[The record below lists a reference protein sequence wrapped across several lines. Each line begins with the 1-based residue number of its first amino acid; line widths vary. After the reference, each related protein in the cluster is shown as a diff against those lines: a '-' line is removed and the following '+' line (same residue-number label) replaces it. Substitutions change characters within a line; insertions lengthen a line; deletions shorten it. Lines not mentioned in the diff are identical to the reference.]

1 MEPSGSAN
9 ALSYAE
15 FQRAFTDW
23 YVPLRNFIYY
33 RCGDMELA
41 EDLAQDS
48 KLEPIWV
55 FGEESFNDWRNT
67 LNKFH
72 ESGV

>member
-1 MEPSGSAN
+1 MNGQIFSLGTHENWES
-9 ALSYAE
+9 
-15 FQRAFTDW
+15 
-23 YVPLRNFIYY
+23 
-33 RCGDMELA
+33 A